1 MFLSG
6 ISTAFAVYKIRVM
19 LRCLCSASSI
29 FPVVY
34 LIKATTTTRK
44 MEDPEQKLFRMTP
57 CLINGKKTNSNKAEI
72 PDPAGRHRGNDGM
85 DGTAK
90 PLSNKAILECLAARR
105 VSGSLPLSLLTTTG
119 PGLQPSRVTALRN
132 NRPVERFFIMGFL
145 FDKFCFYA
153 KFIKKKTY

>member
-44 MEDPEQKLFRMTP
+44 MEDPELQPFRMTP
-57 CLINGKKTNSNKAEI
+57 YLINSKRRTIRLGFPITTL
-72 PDPAGRHRGNDGM
+72 GNDGM
-85 DGTAK
+85 NKTAK
-90 PLSNKAILECLAARR
+90 QLSNKVILECLAARR
-105 VSGSLPLSLLTTTG
+105 VPGSVVFLIFTTTD
-119 PGLQPSRVTALRN
+119 PGALHAAYL
-132 NRPVERFFIMGFL
+132 PG
-145 FDKFCFYA
+145 
-153 KFIKKKTY
+153 